1 MGHLAVID
9 LNLLMLLWHSPEGS
23 ARARLL
29 LIEPLEMLLF
39 THGVAGRVKDPHF
52 KPSAWLQSGHTNAVK
67 VISNHMLR
75 T

>member
-9 LNLLMLLWHSPEGS
+9 LNLLMLLWHSPGGS

-39 THGVAGRVKDPHF
+39 THGVAGTVKDPPL
-52 KPSAWLQSGHTNAVK
+52 KPSAWLQSGQADAVK
-67 VISNHMLR
+67 VISNHMAR